1 MIADHVFLCA
11 VNVLLAWSV
20 YAALMAGQLSFA
32 SGAFMAIGCYV
43 AGVLTTKFGWP
54 VHPAFLIGAASAA
67 AVGALAGFPALRVRG
82 IYLILV
88 TIGISISTVVVI
100 ENIDYVGGPA
110 GLAGMAGA
118 TWKEGVAAVV
128 VVGLALLYVARSPLQ
143 RVLDAVRED
152 DRVAASLGIN
162 TVLVKVSAF
171 AASAAIAGYAG
182 ALYGH
187 YFVFVRPDTFNVT
200 TSIFAVLYVI
210 LGGVNNPW
218 GALVGAVIMTLVPE
232 YVVAFKEWRPT
243 VFALVIVVLLLVRHE
258 GLLTFRTPTARAALA
273 RAGRGGA

>member
-1 MIADHVFLCA
+1 VIADHLFLCA

-43 AGVLTTKFGWP
+43 AGVLTTMHGWWM
-54 VHPAFLIGAASAA
+54 HPALLAGGAAA
-67 AVGALAGFPALRVRG
+67 AVVGALVGFPALRVRG

-88 TIGISISTVVVI
+88 TIGVSISTVVII
-100 ENIDYVGGPA
+100 ENIDYVGGPV
-110 GLAGMAGA
+110 GLAGMSGA
-118 TWKEGVAAVV
+118 SWKEALAAVA
-128 VVGLALLYVARSPLQ
+128 VVGAALWAVSRTPLQ

-152 DRVAASLGIN
+152 DRVAASLGID
-162 TVLVKVSAF
+162 TVRVKVSAF

-182 ALYGH
+182 GLYGH

-200 TSIFAVLYVI
+200 LSIFAVLYVI
-210 LGGVNNPW
+210 LGGVNNLW
-218 GALVGAVIMTLVPE
+218 GALLGAVIMTLLPE

-243 VFALVIVVLLLVRHE
+243 VFAAVIVILLLFRHE
-258 GLLTFRTPTARAALA
+258 GLLTFRTVTARAAG
-273 RAGRGGA
+273 AGAVR